1 MPSKKSDDLD
11 NDVLL
16 ELIVEIQR
24 IVEKRHGPQLDAA
37 RVIEY
42 TFHAALA
49 MIDAVTSHESNEERV
64 KSLRSAAAFFVE
76 ITENDYI
83 KTIEVPKEKRK

>member
-1 MPSKKSDDLD
+1 MLSKKSDDLD

-42 TFHAALA
+42 TFHAALT
-49 MIDAVTSHESNEERV
+49 MVNAVTSHETNEERV
-64 KSLRSAAAFFVE
+64 QSLRSAAAFFAE
-76 ITENDYI
+76 ITEDDYI
-83 KTIEVPKEKRK
+83 KSIHVEQ